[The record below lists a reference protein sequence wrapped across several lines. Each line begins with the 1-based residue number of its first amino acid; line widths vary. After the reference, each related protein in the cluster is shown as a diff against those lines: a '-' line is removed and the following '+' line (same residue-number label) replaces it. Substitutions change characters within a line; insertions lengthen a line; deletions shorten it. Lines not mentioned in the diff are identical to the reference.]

1 MIEEQLSLI
10 DDTEV
15 KGVKFIAIGSIMAEY
30 GSLILKDRT
39 KFDLKQRVNLLK
51 KQSEN
56 VQNWFILNAQTNAA
70 KNEALNNEF
79 SKSEIYL
86 MGEILNVISYF
97 TEDTLEQILE
107 QLKKV

>member
-1 MIEEQLSLI
+1 MIEEQLALI

-15 KGVKFIAIGSIMAEY
+15 KGVKFVAVGAIIAEY
-30 GSLILKDRT
+30 GALLLKDRT
-39 KFDLKQRVNLLK
+39 KFDLKQRVGLLK

-56 VQNWFILNAQTNAA
+56 VQNWFILNGETGTA
-70 KNEALNNEF
+70 KNEAMKSEF